1 MSTPTPSTPKG
12 PRNTKKHS
20 KRIATPISHSN
31 TLTNGLSSVVGK
43 GTPPYFSPSAQH
55 NDSNSAYD
63 SSNTLSEGG
72 SRSKKARPTKKH
84 WDPSKPSN
92 GSGNTGH
99 RHTSSQPSVKSPLAL
114 RGSPHYA
121 GPTFHA
127 SPAPSALPV
136 PSFVSKSVPEA
147 DSPLQT
153 QKVHDSD
160 DGDSSPTQART
171 LPLLQEEDKN
181 TSSPLEFLFRAAREA
196 NNVNGTKERGRTS
209 GSTTPLQEDVKKF
222 EIPQESEPVS
232 GAVFPLEMDASE
244 SRVKTPDSKMM
255 AIGPSFAPS
264 YRERINALRSASS
277 PSSPADTTTLNEEER
292 KAKAEALKNLLLNP
306 TPQRSASSSLGPR
319 HNSGLFSPQSTTAR
333 PNHCRISQQ
342 PSSMT
347 TPVSSEQNTAK
358 VNAGDKSSSIPYQ
371 YLTSVCNGAH
381 KFPNPSSNTQ
391 KEMFPV
397 NQHNPTFQMSRNH
410 SAHTYSGHSTFHGN
424 YVSPTPNR
432 TVPSLVSGG
441 QPAQGVSTRLDPLET
456 KRMEDDLRRILKLN
470 VNDTHNVKGMRQTMA

>member
-84 WDPSKPSN
+84 WDPSKPPN

-306 TPQRSASSSLGPR
+306 TPQRSASSSLGPC
-319 HNSGLFSPQSTTAR
+319 HNSAHNPPLQGQTTA
-333 PNHCRISQQ
+333 
-342 PSSMT
+342 
-347 TPVSSEQNTAK
+347 

>member
-55 NDSNSAYD
+55 NDSNFAYD

-333 PNHCRISQQ
+333 PNHCRWHWRSKGSVAETELEERQ
-342 PSSMT
+342 PVI
-347 TPVSSEQNTAK
+347 PGDGPGLPPYNHHVSS
-358 VNAGDKSSSIPYQ
+358 Y
-371 YLTSVCNGAH
+371 
-381 KFPNPSSNTQ
+381 
-391 KEMFPV
+391 
-397 NQHNPTFQMSRNH
+397 
-410 SAHTYSGHSTFHGN
+410 
-424 YVSPTPNR
+424 
-432 TVPSLVSGG
+432 VSGG